1 MSSIV
6 HISEIHSHISHMAG
20 DSVRVLGRIVE
31 TDPKST
37 LVTIAFAQSPALLVD
52 TRLIGALP
60 RHSSKTLFQFVG
72 DIEQCDDLP
81 AAGLRSSVAL
91 PVFLNARIA
100 RVMDGLDVA
109 LFDKALTARRVF
121 ESQRGHLA
129 F

>member
-20 DSVRVLGRIVE
+20 DSVPSIVE